1 MEMFR
6 LVTPFS
12 PKGDQPK
19 AIKELTKGIEK
30 RLKHQVLLG
39 VTGSG
44 KTFTIANVIANIHR
58 PTLVIAHNKT
68 LAAQLYGEFKE
79 LFPENAVEFFVSYYD
94 YYQPEAYIPTTDT
107 YIEKDALIN
116 DDIDRM
122 RHSAT
127 RAVLE
132 RRDTIV
138 VASVSCIYGIGSPQD
153 YMDMHLV
160 IEEGMR
166 TERDEIL
173 RRLVEMQ
180 YSRSEAEFRRGM
192 FRVRGDIVEIYP
204 SFSLDKGIRIEFF
217 GNDIDAL
224 HEFDPLTGEKI
235 RKIEKVALFPN
246 SHWITP
252 RERLEPA
259 LKNIEKEMEER
270 IEYFLSKGQTL
281 EAQRIEQRTRF
292 DLEMLREFGYCHGI
306 ENYSRH
312 LSGRS
317 PGEPPY
323 TLIDYFPEDFLIV
336 IDESHATIPQIGGM
350 YEGDRSRKQT
360 LVNYGF
366 RLPSAL
372 DNRPLTFKEF
382 EHRINQAIYVSATPA
397 LYELEKSGGRVVEQI
412 IRPTGLID
420 PRLIVRSVEGQVED
434 LLGEIRNRAERS
446 ERVLVTTLTKKM
458 AEDLTDYYADLGV
471 RARYLHSD
479 IDTLERVEIL
489 RDLRLGKFDA
499 LIGVNL
505 LREGLDLPEVSL
517 VAILDADREG
527 FLRSE
532 RSLIQT
538 SGRAAR
544 NVNGEVILYADT
556 ITGSIQKTL
565 EETKRRR
572 RIQEEYNKKMHIT
585 PETVKSNIKD
595 ILSSI
600 YEADYWTVPAI
611 AEERAEYGYEEE
623 TLKKLEAEMKE
634 AAKRLEFERAAKIRD
649 KIKEIK
655 QKMIEIGIKETSKL

>member
-1 MEMFR
+1 MKAFK
-6 LVTPFS
+6 LITSFT

-19 AIKELTKGIEK
+19 AIKELSKGIE
-30 RLKHQVLLG
+30 RGLKHQVLLG

-44 KTFTIANVIANIHR
+44 KTFTIANVIANVNK

-160 IEEGMR
+160 IEEGMHTQR
-166 TERDEIL
+166 NEIL
-173 RRLVEMQ
+173 RRFIEMQ
-180 YSRSEAEFRRGM
+180 YIRSDEDFKRGT
-192 FRVRGDIVEIYP
+192 FRVRGDIIEVYP

-217 GNDIDAL
+217 GDDIDL
-224 HEFDPLTGEKI
+224 ISEFDPLTGEKM
-235 RKIEKVALFPN
+235 RRLEKIAIFPN

-252 RERLEPA
+252 RERLFPA
-259 LKNIEKEMEER
+259 LKSIEKEMEER
-270 IEYFLSKGQTL
+270 IEYFLKEGKTV
-281 EAQRIEQRTRF
+281 EATRIEQRTRF
-292 DLEMLREFGYCHGI
+292 DIEMLREFGYCHGI

-312 LSGRS
+312 LSGRA

-360 LVNYGF
+360 LVDFGF

-382 EHRINQAIYVSATPA
+382 EHRVNQAIYVSATPGS
-397 LYELEKSGGRVVEQI
+397 YEIEKSKGRVVEQI

-420 PRLIVRSVEGQVED
+420 PEMIVRPVSGQVDD
-434 LLGEIRNRAERS
+434 LLNEIKKRS
-446 ERVLVTTLTKKM
+446 VKGERVLVTTLTKKM
-458 AEDLTDYYADLGV
+458 AEDLTDYYNDLGI

-489 RDLRLGKFDA
+489 RDLRLGNFDV

-517 VAILDADREG
+517 VAILDADKEG

-538 SGRAAR
+538 AGRAAR
-544 NVNGEVILYADT
+544 NVNGQVILYADN
-556 ITGSIQKTL
+556 ITGSMKRAL

-572 RIQEEYNKKMHIT
+572 DIQKQYNKKMGIT

-611 AEERAEYGYEEE
+611 AEERVEYGYDEKILE
-623 TLKKLEAEMKE
+623 KLEAEMKE
-634 AAKRLEFERAAKIRD
+634 AAKMLEFERAAKIRD

-655 QKMIEIGIKETSKL
+655 KRLIEVGIE

>member
-1 MEMFR
+1 MEKFK
-6 LVTPFS
+6 LKTLFS

-19 AIKELTKGIEK
+19 AIKELTKGLK
-30 RLKHQVLLG
+30 NGLKHQVLLG

-44 KTFTIANVIANIHR
+44 KTFTIANVIANINK

-94 YYQPEAYIPTTDT
+94 YYQPEAYIPSTDT

-127 RAVLE
+127 MAVLE

-153 YMDMHLV
+153 YMDMHL
-160 IEEGMR
+160 ILEEGMR
-166 TERDEIL
+166 TDRDEIL
-173 RRLVEMQ
+173 RRLVEMH
-180 YSRSEAEFRRGM
+180 YIRSDTEFRRGNL
-192 FRVRGDIVEIYP
+192 RVRGDIVEVYP
-204 SFSLDKGIRIEFF
+204 SFSLDKGIRVEFF

-224 HEFDPLTGEKI
+224 FEFDPLTGEKI
-235 RKIEKVALFPN
+235 QKIEKIAIFPN

-252 RERLEPA
+252 KERLEPA
-259 LKNIEKEMEER
+259 LKNIEKEMEKR
-270 IEYFLSKGQTL
+270 IEYLLRKGKTI

-312 LSGRS
+312 LSGRA

-323 TLIDYFPEDFLIV
+323 SLIDYFPEDFLIV
-336 IDESHATIPQIGGM
+336 IDESHVTVPQIGGM

-360 LVNYGF
+360 LVDFGF

-372 DNRPLTFKEF
+372 DNRPLTFTEF
-382 EHRINQAIYVSATPA
+382 EHRVKQAIYVSATPGP
-397 LYELEKSGGRVVEQI
+397 YELEKSEGHVVEQI

-420 PRLIVRSVEGQVED
+420 PKLTVRPVSGQVDD
-434 LLGEIRNRAERS
+434 LLGEIRKRAEKR

-458 AEDLTDYYADLGV
+458 AEDLTEYYIELGIK
-471 RARYLHSD
+471 ARYLHSD
-479 IDTLERVEIL
+479 IDTLERIEIV
-489 RDLRLGKFDA
+489 RDLRLGNFDV
-499 LIGVNL
+499 LIGINL

-517 VAILDADREG
+517 VAILDADKEG

-538 SGRAAR
+538 AGRAAR
-544 NVNGEVILYADT
+544 NVNGEVILYADS
-556 ITGSIQKTL
+556 ITGSMKKAL
-565 EETKRRR
+565 EETNRRR
-572 RIQEEYNKKMHIT
+572 KIQEEYNKKMGIT
-585 PETVKSNIKD
+585 PETVNSNIKD

-600 YEADYWTVPAI
+600 YEADYWTVPVI
-611 AEERAEYGYEEE
+611 AEREVEYGYGEEA
-623 TLKKLEAEMKE
+623 LKKLEEDMRE
-634 AAKRLEFERAAKIRD
+634 AAKMLEFEKAAMIRN

-655 QKMIEIGIKETSKL
+655 QGMIEVGIKER